1 MKSKQQSATLCSKAV
16 YYCLLYVPTALAV
29 IFVWPG
35 DYSMLHKTLVTVV
48 VSLWANLGSL
58 TLSFLGLLDVLL
70 GMKLVT
76 GRDRGFLMAN
86 AVITATMLMDMPSD
100 TQGFREKILK
110 HFLKF

>member
-1 MKSKQQSATLCSKAV
+1 
-16 YYCLLYVPTALAV
+16 
-29 IFVWPG
+29 
-35 DYSMLHKTLVTVV
+35 MLHKTLVTVV
-48 VSLWANLGSL
+48 VSLWANLGAL

-86 AVITATMLMDMPSD
+86 AVITTTMLMDMPSD